1 MGELRYAGR
10 RVPTRRRRLTVDLCA
25 QMDLCLMIFVLSA
38 IHPDKMVHAL
48 QAPRP
53 TPPPCHSPYR
63 FPYCMR
69 GRLPYIW
76 EFASRTDER
85 TNWCPLRRARARR
98 STFIKV

>member
-53 TPPPCHSPYR
+53 PPPPPPALPFPLPLPLLYARSPSIH
-63 FPYCMR
+63 M
-69 GRLPYIW
+69 GVRLPH
-76 EFASRTDER
+76 R
-85 TNWCPLRRARARR
+85 
-98 STFIKV
+98 